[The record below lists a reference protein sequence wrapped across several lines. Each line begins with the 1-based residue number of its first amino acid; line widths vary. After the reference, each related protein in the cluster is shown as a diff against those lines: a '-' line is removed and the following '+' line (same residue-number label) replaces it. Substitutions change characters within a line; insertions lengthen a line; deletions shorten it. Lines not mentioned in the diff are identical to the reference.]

1 MLKKL
6 DLSENE
12 EVTVKY
18 EWVGVSE
25 QQFWHLAPSADV
37 LLFQVYYILED
48 GPPPAL
54 FCTSLSYC

>member
-18 EWVGVSE
+18 EWVGVSNSSSGTL
-25 QQFWHLAPSADV
+25 HRV
-37 LLFQVYYILED
+37 LTFCSYQVYYILED
-48 GPPPAL
+48 GPHPSVPAWPIAD
-54 FCTSLSYC
+54 